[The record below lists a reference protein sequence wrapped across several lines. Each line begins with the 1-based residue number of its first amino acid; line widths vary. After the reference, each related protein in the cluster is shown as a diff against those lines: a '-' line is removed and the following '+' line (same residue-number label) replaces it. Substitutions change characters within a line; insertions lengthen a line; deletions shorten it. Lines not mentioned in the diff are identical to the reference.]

1 ITCRARPRPFIEKAS
16 SQSSDIGSELVCGKT
31 IACDSPRRK
40 LSLGWAAVGR
50 IAYGVALL
58 LLRPNRGFRSL
69 KADPSMSAITK
80 WLGDGCAAATEGK
93 RGLPSQIVLIAI
105 RVDEFDG
112 SFGRFYAIRAILFDG
127 NFYFC
132 HFCFVISYY
141 SLRASLLG
149 L

>member
-1 ITCRARPRPFIEKAS
+1 
-16 SQSSDIGSELVCGKT
+16 
-31 IACDSPRRK
+31 
-40 LSLGWAAVGR
+40 
-50 IAYGVALL
+50 LL

-112 SFGRFYAIRAILFDG
+112 SFGSFYAIRAILFDG
-127 NFYFC
+127 NFYLC
-132 HFCFVISYY
+132 HFG
-141 SLRASLLG
+141 LRNDYPRLRNFLVG
-149 L
+149 QEKRKR